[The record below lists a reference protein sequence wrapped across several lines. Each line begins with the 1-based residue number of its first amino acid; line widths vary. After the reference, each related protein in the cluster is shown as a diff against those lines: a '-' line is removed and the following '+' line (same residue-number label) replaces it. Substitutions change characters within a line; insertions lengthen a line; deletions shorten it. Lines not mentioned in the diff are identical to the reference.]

1 MKRREFIRRGGMA
14 GLALA
19 LSCRR
24 QDDNDETGK
33 SYVAAAGRC
42 VSYEEQSVRR
52 SVTDLVDRLGGLKGV
67 RSGDR
72 VLLKVNLTSG
82 ADVANAYMVQKG
94 IIPWETYWT
103 HSEVIRIMAELYR
116 DAGAGRIWVAD
127 AMFASDSYAL
137 GGYRERLAPLAELI
151 DLDQPG
157 PSGNFI
163 SLPVSGPL
171 RYPHFLVREEVG
183 QCDHLAAITKM
194 KCHQNCGLSLG
205 LKGHIGL
212 VPVSQYR
219 SQPGDFSRTLLHGD
233 PAESGRILPEGIV
246 DLNKARPIDFSLI
259 DGILAAEGGEGP
271 WIGTF
276 GAVQPGLLVA
286 GSDPV
291 AADAV
296 ACYLMGFDPQAA
308 DSSTPFS
315 NSLNHIRLAGNN
327 GLGQHRLADIA
338 YSGPD
343 LASLRYPF
351 RPCDPS

>member
-1 MKRREFIRRGGMA
+1 MNRRGFIKHGATA

-19 LSCRR
+19 LSCSRGH
-24 QDDNDETGK
+24 DEEPEKT
-33 SYVAAAGRC
+33 VIAAAGRC
-42 VSYEEQSVRR
+42 ASYEEQSVRQA
-52 SVTDLVDRLGGLKGV
+52 VTDLVDRLGALKGV

-72 VLLKVNLTSG
+72 VLLKVNLTGG
-82 ADVANAYMVQKG
+82 ADVAKTYMVQQG

-127 AMFASDSYAL
+127 ALFASDSYAL
-137 GGYRERLAPLAELI
+137 GDYRERLAPVAELI

-157 PSGNFI
+157 PSGSFT

-171 RYPHFLVREEVG
+171 RYPHFLVREEIS

-194 KCHQNCGLSLG
+194 KCHQNCGLTLG

-233 PAESGRILPEGIV
+233 PAESGRLLPQGIV
-246 DLNKARPIDFSLI
+246 DLNKARPVDFSLI
-259 DGILAAEGGEGP
+259 DGIYTAEGGEGP
-271 WIGTF
+271 WVSHTF
-276 GAVQPGLLVA
+276 RALRPGLLVA

-296 ACYLMGFDPQAA
+296 ACHLMGFDPLAA
-308 DSSTPFS
+308 DFTAPFS
-315 NSLNHIRLAGNN
+315 NSLNHIRLAGNH
-327 GLGQHRLADIA
+327 GLGKYRLSDIA

-343 LASLRYPF
+343 LALLRFPF
-351 RPCDPS
+351 RPCDPV